1 MKNKKLLLI
10 PLVILLA
17 GLVYVFVLK
26 GRLSS
31 GGGDVTRVT
40 ETTTARSEREE
51 KRKAEYKEF
60 YVPLKPLDNPY
71 IPTRKTVKGLYMKAH
86 VAGSKFR
93 TSQVSGYADYVK
105 RLIGEKKGAVDEAIE
120 NETTTIEKMLGIIE
134 ATEVNALVID
144 IKEDGGYVT
153 WPTDIK
159 GVADI
164 QREHPLDFEYYEP
177 LLQYCKE
184 KGIYTIARIVAF
196 KDPYLAEKFPE
207 HAMQLKTGGL
217 YRDGSGTPWVN
228 PFDHFV
234 WEYVVS
240 IAKEAA
246 LRGFD
251 EINFDYVRFPDN
263 AAVYNETADFPGRD
277 GKRKDKNIEDFL
289 IYAGKELT
297 PYDVFLSADVFG
309 IVTQSWDDSDDIG
322 QTWRK
327 ISRVVDVICPMIY
340 PSHYGTGWYGFDVP
354 DQEPYDV
361 TRAALREAIEKNAS
375 QEHVPVIRPWIQ
387 GFTATWV
394 QGYKE
399 YTPEVIA
406 DQIIAAH
413 ELGIEEYLVWN
424 AENVYDP
431 MTFVYQDRI
440 HKVDTDTQDLLG
452 RTAQEALEMYLM
464 AQKKQKTKEEYLLTP
479 PALRTSEFDDFDR
492 YIREVTNRKL
502 FEYGIDEIRERDGGG
517 YEAEVSG
524 LYNSL
529 LGVHEMDHEQFLIL
543 KEHGVW
549 KIYQDFIRFE
559 DREVP
564 VGN

>member
-1 MKNKKLLLI
+1 MKNKKILLI
-10 PLVILLA
+10 PVIVAMLL
-17 GLVYVFVLK
+17 LVYFFARKGVFQ
-26 GRLSS
+26 S
-31 GGGDVTRVT
+31 GVRNTTHIT
-40 ETTTARSEREE
+40 ETTNERREREE
-51 KRKAEYKEF
+51 QRKAKYKDF
-60 YVPLKPLDNPY
+60 YVPLKSLDNPY
-71 IPTRKTVKGLYMKAH
+71 VPTRKEVKGLYMKAH

-93 TSQVSGYADYVK
+93 TSQVNAYADYAK
-105 RLIGEKKGAVDEAIE
+105 KLIGEKKGAVDEAIE
-120 NETTTIEKMLGIIE
+120 NETTTVEKMLGIIE

-144 IKEDGGYVT
+144 VKEDGGYVT

-159 GVADI
+159 GVTAI
-164 QREHPLDFEYYEP
+164 QGEHPLDFETYEP
-177 LLQYCKE
+177 ILKYCKD

-263 AAVYNETADFPGRD
+263 AAVYNETAEFPGRGD
-277 GKRKDKNIEDFL
+277 KRKDRNIEEFL
-289 IYAGKELT
+289 TYAGKELSA
-297 PYDVFLSADVFG
+297 YQVFLSADVFG

-340 PSHYGTGWYGFDVP
+340 PSHYGTGWYGFEVP
-354 DQEPYDV
+354 DQEPYKV
-361 TRAALREAIEKNAS
+361 MRAALKEAIEKNAS
-375 QEHVPVIRPWIQ
+375 QEHVPAIRPWIQ

-394 QGYKE
+394 QGHKE

-406 DQIIAAH
+406 DQIVAAH

-424 AENVYDP
+424 AENIYDP
-431 MTFVYQDRI
+431 MTFVYKDRI
-440 HKVDTDTQDLLG
+440 HKVETDTQDLLG
-452 RTAQEALEMYLM
+452 RTPKEALEMYLT
-464 AQKKQKTKEEYLLTP
+464 AQKKQKTKDEYLLTP
-479 PALRTSEFDDFDR
+479 PKLRTSEFEDFDR
-492 YIREVTNRKL
+492 YVREETNRKL
-502 FEYGIDEIRERDGGG
+502 FEYAIDEIRERDGGG

-529 LGVHEMDHEQFLIL
+529 MGVHEMDHERFAIL

-549 KIYQDFIRFE
+549 KIYQNFIRFE
-559 DREVP
+559 DREVL
-564 VGN
+564 VGD

>member
-10 PLVILLA
+10 PLIIVIAVLA
-17 GLVYVFVLK
+17 YFLVRK
-26 GRLSS
+26 GAFSS
-31 GGGDVTRVT
+31 GGGNATRIT
-40 ETTTARSEREE
+40 ETTKARSEREE
-51 KRKAEYKEF
+51 RRKAEYKEF
-60 YVPLKPLDNPY
+60 YVPLKPLENPY
-71 IPTRKTVKGLYMKAH
+71 IPTRKEVKGLYMKAH

-93 TSQVSGYADYVK
+93 TSQVSAYADYVK
-105 RLIGEKKGAVDEAIE
+105 KLTGEKKGAADEAIE
-120 NETTTIEKMLGIIE
+120 NETTTIEKMLGIVE
-134 ATEVNALVID
+134 ATEINALVID

-159 GVADI
+159 GVEEI
-164 QREHPLDFEYYEP
+164 QGEHPLDFETYEP
-177 LLQYCKE
+177 LLDYCRE

-228 PFDHFV
+228 PFDRFV
-234 WEYVVS
+234 WDYVIS

-263 AAVYNETADFPGRD
+263 AAVYNETAEFPGRD
-277 GKRKDKNIEDFL
+277 DKRKDTNIEDFL

-322 QTWRK
+322 QNWRK

-354 DQEPYDV
+354 DQEPYEV
-361 TRAALREAIEKNAS
+361 MRAALREAIEKNAS

-394 QGYKE
+394 QG
-399 YTPEVIA
+399 
-406 DQIIAAH
+406 
-413 ELGIEEYLVWN
+413 
-424 AENVYDP
+424 
-431 MTFVYQDRI
+431 
-440 HKVDTDTQDLLG
+440 
-452 RTAQEALEMYLM
+452 
-464 AQKKQKTKEEYLLTP
+464 
-479 PALRTSEFDDFDR
+479 
-492 YIREVTNRKL
+492 
-502 FEYGIDEIRERDGGG
+502 
-517 YEAEVSG
+517 
-524 LYNSL
+524 
-529 LGVHEMDHEQFLIL
+529 
-543 KEHGVW
+543 
-549 KIYQDFIRFE
+549 
-559 DREVP
+559 
-564 VGN
+564 